1 MTNLSSPMPK
11 MVGQEHQNVAKR
23 NCLISRLRSLCSG
36 CPSPFCLQGSVLQC
50 CFSLPVNMSS
60 SPALCVI
67 RLHLTL
73 LCAGIPPMP
82 GMTRSGIASS
92 KLFGLF
98 LDATGFWGMLRS
110 LIISFPLL
118 CVYMHVRVVCLFYS
132 HLEVRLFCSLKSI
145 SFSFPCRLRRNRQK
159 KSKSEEQRRGWCAT
173 EILCCHKQSAP
184 TS

>member
-36 CPSPFCLQGSVLQC
+36 CPSPFCLRGSVLQC

-60 SPALCVI
+60 SPAPCVI

-73 LCAGIPPMP
+73 LCAGIPPIP

-98 LDATGFWGMLRS
+98 LDAKGFWGMLRS

-132 HLEVRLFCSLKSI
+132 HLEVWVFLFPEEHFFLL
-145 SFSFPCRLRRNRQK
+145 PMQTQK
-159 KSKSEEQRRGWCAT
+159 K
-173 EILCCHKQSAP
+173 
-184 TS
+184 